1 MDTSDIKGLLPIA
14 LDAVVLECKDAA
26 ALSNF
31 YIRLLGWK
39 KNYVEENEWT
49 DIVSPSGGVKI
60 AFQQN
65 PDYVPPVWPDEPGA
79 QQQMAH
85 LDFKVRDQE
94 QLELAV
100 QHAICCGATKASTQY
115 GETISPESNSLW
127 ATMIDPSGH
136 PFCFVI
142 WD

>member
-1 MDTSDIKGLLPIA
+1 MNENGLLPIG
-14 LDAVVLECKDAA
+14 LDAVILECRDAA
-26 ALSNF
+26 ALADF

-49 DIVSPSGGVKI
+49 DIISPSGGVKI

-65 PDYVPPVWPDEPGA
+65 PDYIPPVWPDEPGT

-85 LDFKVRDQE
+85 LDFTVRDKTQME
-94 QLELAV
+94 RAV
-100 QHAICCGATKASTQY
+100 QHAFSCGAVKASVQY
-115 GETISPESNSLW
+115 GETASPVSGSLW
-127 ATMIDPSGH
+127 TTMLDPAGH

-142 WD
+142 WP

>member
-1 MDTSDIKGLLPIA
+1 MDTNTNGLLPIA
-14 LDAVVLECKDAA
+14 LDAVILECRDAA
-26 ALSNF
+26 ALSDF

-49 DIVSPSGGVKI
+49 DIVPPSGGVKI

-65 PDYVPPVWPDEPGA
+65 SDYVPPVWPDEPGT

-85 LDFKVRDQE
+85 LDFTVYDKE
-94 QLELAV
+94 QMALAV
-100 QHAICCGATKASTQY
+100 QHAISCGAVKANVQY
-115 GETISPESNSLW
+115 DPDRWI
-127 ATMIDPSGH
+127 TMLDPAGH

-142 WD
+142 WY